1 MCPSLK
7 ATPQRKNQM
16 QRRSTFETIIARG
29 LLVGPVCTTLASRP
43 RFHLLSVSFRF
54 GFKSRGR
61 QLFPFPLPPSPFP
74 HPLYPNNTTALELEA
89 TEMLANPQREIGKRR
104 TYICFPPKINLCC
117 TGGIP
122 SFSSTF
128 SLICDTCISHR
139 QHLSLSAAL
148 S

>member
-16 QRRSTFETIIARG
+16 QRRSTFEAIIARG

-43 RFHLLSVSFRF
+43 GFHLLSVSFRF

-61 QLFPFPLPPSPFP
+61 QLFPSPLPPF
-74 HPLYPNNTTALELEA
+74 HTLFFPNNMTVLELEA
-89 TEMLANPQREIGKRR
+89 TEMLTNPQREIRKRR

-128 SLICDTCISHR
+128 SLICDTCVSHR
-139 QHLSLSAAL
+139 QHLSLSAPL
-148 S
+148 P